1 MSEPPARHPTGTSG
15 PAVPASGPAV
25 STGRDVDPAAPGQGA
40 GPGRIPWATLG
51 VIAAGGAAGALARHG
66 LVLAFP
72 HPPDG
77 FPWATFAINVSGCLL
92 IGLLMVFVTEARG
105 VHPLLR
111 PFLGVGVLGGF
122 TTFSAYVIDIGRLV
136 AAGAPQVALGYLFG
150 TVTAALAATWTGIAL
165 GRLILR
171 AGPGPGPGSGE
182 SDGDNDGD
190 GGGDDGAAGE
200 R

>member
-1 MSEPPARHPTGTSG
+1 MPPD
-15 PAVPASGPAV
+15 
-25 STGRDVDPAAPGQGA
+25 RDVDSAVPGPES
-40 GPGRIPWATLG
+40 GPGRVPWATLG

-77 FPWATFAINVSGCLL
+77 PPWATFAINVSGCLL
-92 IGLLMVFVTEARG
+92 IGLLMVFVTETRG
-105 VHPLLR
+105 VHPLVR

-165 GRLILR
+165 GRLVLR
-171 AGPGPGPGSGE
+171 PRPGPGPDSGSGD
-182 SDGDNDGD
+182 SDGDGD
-190 GGGDDGAAGE
+190 GGEGEGEGEGGEDDGDDGDDGAAGE